1 MPSPEKTK
9 WTSRYKRTELNEPPK
24 LRAADEQILE
34 WFLPGKFKYL
44 TPRMLAVLL
53 DYKVDSVQ
61 KRLRVLFDAHYLKRI
76 YRPQGPTGSAEVV
89 YTLDKMGAKHLT
101 QLTGQKAKVYDTKGP
116 NEYRLMLDHALAIN
130 TFLVCVIAACEVTEN
145 VSLAFFYPDHEFFWR
160 VDMGEKKFETLVP
173 DAVVGLIKDGVQR
186 NFFIEVQRST
196 GKTKQGIK
204 SKDERYTVRRKLQRY
219 HVFRKSPYNY
229 LGQFPNEDYPELKNL
244 KNMRVLYISEAGGQE
259 YDNALE
265 IGKKASGNT
274 QGSAL
279 VWFTQLE
286 EIDISEP
293 GSVFREIWDIPH
305 NDLRDK
311 MMGLLG

>member
-1 MPSPEKTK
+1 MSSSTTTK
-9 WTSRYKRTELNEPPK
+9 WTSRYKRAELDEPLK
-24 LRAADEQILE
+24 LRKVDEQILE

-53 DYKVDSVQ
+53 DYKIDSVQ

-76 YRPQGPTGSAEVV
+76 YRPQGPTGSTEVV
-89 YTLDKMGAKHLT
+89 YTLDKVGAKHLT
-101 QLTGQKAKVYDTKGP
+101 QLTGQKVKVYDTKGP

-145 VSLAFFYPDHEFFWR
+145 VSLSFFYPDHEFSWR
-160 VDMGEKKFETLVP
+160 VDMGEKKFESLVP
-173 DAVVGLIKDGVQR
+173 DAVVGIIKDGVQR
-186 NFFIEVQRST
+186 NFFVEVQRST

-219 HVFRKSPYNY
+219 HTLKKSPYNY
-229 LGQFPNEDYPELKNL
+229 LDQFPNENYPELENP
-244 KNMRVLYISEAGGQE
+244 KNMRVLYISEVGGQE
-259 YDNALE
+259 YENALE

-279 VWFTQLE
+279 IWFTQLE
-286 EIDISEP
+286 NIDIERP
-293 GSVFREIWDIPH
+293 ESVFGEIWDVPH
-305 NDLRDK
+305 DVLFEHK
-311 MMGLLG
+311 KTIIE